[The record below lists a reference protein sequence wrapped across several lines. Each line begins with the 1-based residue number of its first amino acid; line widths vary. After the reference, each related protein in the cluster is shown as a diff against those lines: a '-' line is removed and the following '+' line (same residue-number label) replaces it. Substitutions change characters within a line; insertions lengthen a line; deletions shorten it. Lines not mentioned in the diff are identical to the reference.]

1 MAGTLVVALGLTGCG
16 GDDDSGRAA
25 DKRAFIAQGETL
37 CAQFKS
43 QLDGLFEDFLPT
55 LSRRAAA
62 YGQVV
67 PLGRDFSRRF
77 AALQPPA
84 GDQARI
90 RESRRHY
97 DEGLDHL
104 DQGVVAART
113 GELDRSNASF
123 DAAFAAFARSDEI
136 LRSYGFDVCAE
147 AKTTRSYFTLP
158 EAARGGF
165 SEAKKAF
172 LQHAE
177 AVCRTGNQRLREVEA
192 STFRGPIPDV
202 TKWRE
207 FLAAALP
214 VFQSVVDQ
222 LSALEPPAEDRAT
235 IGLML
240 DTYRRALA
248 AAQRATD
255 AAGGGDRARF
265 EAAMDE
271 VARLTA
277 TADDLATRYGFEE
290 CRER

>member
-1 MAGTLVVALGLTGCG
+1 VVAFVVALTAAGCG

-55 LSRRAAA
+55 LSRRAAT

-77 AALQPPA
+77 AALNPPE

-90 RESRRHY
+90 RESLRHY
-97 DEGLDHL
+97 DEGLDQL
-104 DQGVVAART
+104 DQGVVAARA
-113 GELDRSNASF
+113 GDLARSNASF

-136 LRSYGFDVCAE
+136 LRSYGFDQCAE
-147 AKTTRSYFTLP
+147 AKTNRSYFTLP
-158 EAARGGF
+158 EAARSGF
-165 SEAKKAF
+165 SDARRAF
-172 LQHAE
+172 LQQAE
-177 AVCRTGNQRLREVEA
+177 SVCRTGNQRLRELEA
-192 STFRGPIPDV
+192 STFRGPIPDL
-202 TKWRE
+202 TRWRE

-214 VFQSVVDQ
+214 VFQAVVDQ

-235 IGLML
+235 IGVML

-248 AAQRATD
+248 AAQRAND
-255 AAGGGDRARF
+255 AVAAGDRPRF
-265 EAAMDE
+265 DAAMDE

-277 TADDLATRYGFEE
+277 TADDLSTRYGFRE